1 MKIFILSF
9 LILLSLNSFGT
20 SKVGTTLRMVAAD
33 WCPYTCP
40 SLKNKGIVTQFLSE
54 LASKNGVKLDVTF
67 LPWARAVD
75 KVSKN
80 EFDGLLTAVPIEAP
94 GLKFTSSPTALYR
107 SCLFGIKKEI
117 IDIELSKLNSKK
129 LGIIEGYSYGRIF
142 DNYIIQ
148 HRSNRGAVYTLS
160 GNQALNRLKKMV
172 DTNKIDFFVEDEN
185 VSKFHFKNTLLKG
198 YCGERN
204 PFYIGFNPKVVGL
217 KRLLKM
223 FNDEIRVNRKLYR
236 NILTQNLP

>member
-1 MKIFILSF
+1 M
-9 LILLSLNSFGT
+9 
-20 SKVGTTLRMVAAD
+20 
-33 WCPYTCP
+33 
-40 SLKNKGIVTQFLSE
+40 
-54 LASKNGVKLDVTF
+54 
-67 LPWARAVD
+67 
-75 KVSKN
+75 
-80 EFDGLLTAVPIEAP
+80 
-94 GLKFTSSPTALYR
+94 
-107 SCLFGIKKEI
+107 FGIKKEI